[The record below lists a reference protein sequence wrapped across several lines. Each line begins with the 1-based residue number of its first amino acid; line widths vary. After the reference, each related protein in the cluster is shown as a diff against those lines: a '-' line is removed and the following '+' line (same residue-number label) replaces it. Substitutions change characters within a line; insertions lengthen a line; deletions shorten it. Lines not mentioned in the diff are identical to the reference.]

1 MAQTDKPNRRFSW
14 YMGQEEIY
22 GGFKLG
28 ILVNRVTSG
37 STNREGNWDT
47 YSDSSVTNGIRIH
60 YHAYLPLVN
69 SMDSVIDNFSS
80 KVLTSGEGSR
90 LPRALIPALID
101 YVKAGLAED
110 AGNAETAAVH
120 LARYREKVSK
130 HPHNKQGLR
139 RLSVPRL

>member
-14 YMGQEEIY
+14 YMAQEEIY

-47 YSDSSVTNGIRIH
+47 YSDSSLTNGIRLH

-69 SMDSVIDNFSS
+69 SVDSVIDNFSS
-80 KVLTSGEGSR
+80 KILTSGEGSR

-101 YVKAGLAED
+101 YVKARLAED
-110 AGNAETAAVH
+110 GGDNEKASYH
-120 LARYREKVSK
+120 LARYKEKVSK
-130 HPHNKQGLR
+130 HPHNKQGHR
-139 RLSVPRL
+139 RLAVPRL

>member
-1 MAQTDKPNRRFSW
+1 MAQRDKPNRHFSW
-14 YMGQEEIY
+14 YMAQEEIY

-28 ILVNRVTSG
+28 LLVNRVTSG

-47 YSDSSVTNGIRIH
+47 YSDSSATNGIRIH

-69 SMDSVIDNFSS
+69 SVDSVIDNFNS
-80 KVLTSGEGSR
+80 KILTSGEGSR
-90 LPRALIPALID
+90 LPRALMPALID
-101 YVKAGLAED
+101 YVKARLSED
-110 AGNAETAAVH
+110 AGDNEKAT
-120 LARYREKVSK
+120 LYMARYREKVSK